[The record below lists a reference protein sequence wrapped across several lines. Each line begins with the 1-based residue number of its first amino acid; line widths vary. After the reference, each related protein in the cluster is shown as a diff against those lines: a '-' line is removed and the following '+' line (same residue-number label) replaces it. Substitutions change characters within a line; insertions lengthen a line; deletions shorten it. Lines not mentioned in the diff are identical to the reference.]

1 MVLGK
6 IYARLYR
13 LACADFWRILDSPG
27 CRWRTLRQFKIQV
40 ADGYT
45 NMVANPGQ
53 VMIAVNHGTA
63 ELVADSTKQV
73 DTINSKM
80 T

>member
-13 LACADFWRILDSPG
+13 LASADFWRILDSPG
-27 CRWRTLRQFKIQV
+27 CRWRTLHQFKIQV

-45 NMVANPGQ
+45 NTVANPGQ
-53 VMIAVNHGTA
+53 VTIAVNYGTT

-73 DTINSKM
+73 DMINSKM
-80 T
+80 I